1 MRSTLALI
9 FFLSGASAL
18 IFESLWFRLAGLSL
32 GNSVWSASLVL
43 AAFMGGL
50 AWGNGLVARLH
61 RRIFHPVR
69 LYAALEFAIGIGGIA
84 VVLLLPQLPSLLG
97 PVLGSLTDMPAMLN
111 ASRLTIAFGILVIP
125 AITMGATL
133 PVLAQALSRQDP
145 NFGANIGWLYGWNT
159 LGAMLAAF
167 STELFLV
174 PAFGILNSGMFAL
187 VFNLMAALIALR
199 FSQAHETVPM
209 PGPDMPDVPQVIS
222 LRSRRYV
229 AVAFLSGALMLAL
242 EVVWF
247 RFLLLTRDGT
257 SFIFG
262 VMLAVVLAGIAVGG
276 LAAAHLF
283 HRDERAYRWLRHVT
297 AVSAALV
304 VLTYWGYDLFSVY
317 RDTQDLSTLA
327 FICYATFLMFP
338 VAVFS
343 GVAFTMVNRAVKDDF
358 GSSARTAGIATLFN
372 TVGAMLG
379 SLGAGFIL
387 LPMVGME
394 LSFFLIAAT
403 YCLTAFVV
411 PREDQ
416 TSRLTILWGRGA
428 FAAAAACLIL
438 FPFGL
443 MKKTHF
449 GDQIAMLPGHTLIT
463 SREGLIET
471 LRYYRRDV
479 FGKPKY
485 YRLVTNGHSMS
496 ATTTASNRY
505 MKLYVYLP
513 LAFKPDTRDALLI
526 SFGVGSTAKALSD
539 SRGLQNIDIV
549 DISEEILETASIVY
563 PGDDN
568 PLRDERVRVHVE
580 DGRFFLNTTS
590 NRYDLITS
598 EPPPPKNAGV
608 VNLYSQ
614 EYFKL
619 IRNRLNPGGYSS
631 YWLPVQ
637 QLEPTDSLAIIKAF
651 CNAFD
656 DCSLW
661 SGAGLEWMLLGSN
674 DANPQRDVA
683 QFSAQWREPDVGQ
696 ELVALGLE
704 SPAQLGSLFMAD
716 SDLLME
722 LTADVAPVTDNY
734 PSRISSRAVGNPPPY
749 IELYDLLMD
758 EQARVERFRNSELI
772 SQLWPAELKKYS
784 ESFFHYERMIK
795 NHFTGGVYQHQTD
808 TYVWEAV
815 DDLLTNTSLTTLPLW
830 LLGSDQDTQDIV
842 ANLLDEEGYRDDFAL
857 ELALKHASERDY
869 ETALQYV
876 NRHIATS
883 NGLSER
889 ASSLYLYLL
898 AKNGLVDQARPIV
911 ANLEALGRPGMNRF
925 LAWFATSFKLNSAD
939 SIEPSVL
946 EDQQMTEAV
955 DRH

>member
-50 AWGNGLVARLH
+50 ALGNGLVALLH
-61 RRIFHPVR
+61 RRVLHPVR
-69 LYAALEFAIGIGGIA
+69 LYAALEFAIGIGGFA
-84 VVLLLPQLPSLLG
+84 VVLLLPRLTNLLG
-97 PVLGSLTDMPAMLN
+97 PALGSLTDMPVFLN
-111 ASRLTIAFGILVIP
+111 AVRLTIAFGILVIP
-125 AITMGATL
+125 AIAMGATL

-174 PAFGILNSGMFAL
+174 PTFGILNSGLFAL
-187 VFNLMAALIALR
+187 LFNLMAAFIALR
-199 FSQAHETVPM
+199 FSQAREAAPVSEPSM
-209 PGPDMPDVPQVIS
+209 ADVPHVIDV
-222 LRSRRYV
+222 RGRRYL

-257 SFIFG
+257 SLIFAF
-262 VMLAVVLAGIAVGG
+262 MLAVVLAGIAVGG
-276 LAAAHLF
+276 LVAAHLF
-283 HRDERAYRWLRHVT
+283 RRDERAYRWLRHIT
-297 AVSAALV
+297 AASAALV

-317 RDTQDLSTLA
+317 RDPKETTILA
-327 FICYATFLMFP
+327 FICFATFLMFP
-338 VAVFS
+338 VAALS
-343 GVAFTMVNRAVKDDF
+343 GVAFTMVNRAVKYDF
-358 GSSARTAGIATLFN
+358 GSSARTAGIATFYN
-372 TVGAMLG
+372 TIGAMLG

-394 LSFFLIAAT
+394 PSFFLIAAT
-403 YCLTAFVV
+403 YCLVAFIV
-411 PREDQ
+411 PLKDQ
-416 TSRLTILWGRGA
+416 TSRLTIVWGRGVV
-428 FAAAAACLIL
+428 AAAVACLIL

-443 MKKTHF
+443 MKKTYF
-449 GDQIAMLPGHTLIT
+449 GVEAATLPNHTLIT
-463 SREGLIET
+463 THEGLVESV
-471 LRYYRRDV
+471 RYFRRDV
-479 FGKPKY
+479 FGEPKY

-496 ATTTASNRY
+496 ATTTAAKRY

-513 LAFKPDTRDALLI
+513 LAIKADTRDALLI
-526 SFGVGSTAKALSD
+526 SFGVGATAKALTD

-549 DISEEILETASIVY
+549 DISEDILEMSTIVY
-563 PGDDN
+563 PGNDN

-598 EPPPPKNAGV
+598 EPPPPENAGV

-614 EYFKL
+614 EYFTL
-619 IRNRLNPGGYSS
+619 IRKRLNPRGYAS
-631 YWLPVQ
+631 YWLPAL
-637 QLEPTDSLAIIKAF
+637 QLEPINTLAIIKAF

-674 DANPQRDVA
+674 DANRQSDAA
-683 QFSAQWREPDVGQ
+683 QFSAQWREPQVGR
-696 ELVALGLE
+696 ELAALGLE

-716 SDLLME
+716 SELLKE

-734 PSRISSRAVGNPPPY
+734 PSRISSRPVRNQGY
-749 IELYDLLMD
+749 FELYDALMD
-758 EQARVERFRNSELI
+758 EGERLERFRNSELI
-772 SQLWPAELKKYS
+772 SQLWPAELKKNS
-784 ESFFHYERMIK
+784 EPFFQYERLIK
-795 NHFTGGVYQHQTD
+795 NHFTAGIYRHQTEPF
-808 TYVWEAV
+808 VWEAI

-830 LLGSDQDTQDIV
+830 LLGSDQDTQNII
-842 ANLLDEEGYRDDFAL
+842 ASLLEQEDFRDDFAL
-857 ELALKHASERDY
+857 HLARKYASDRDY
-869 ETALQYV
+869 ETALRYV
-876 NRHIATS
+876 NIHITTAKDVSDWTS
-883 NGLSER
+883 R
-889 ASSLYLYLL
+889 FYLYML
-898 AKNGLVDQARPIV
+898 AKNGMAVQARPII
-911 ANLEALGRPGMNRF
+911 ANLKSLGQPGIDRF
-925 LAWFATSFKLNSAD
+925 LDWFATKFELNSAESRVSPILD
-939 SIEPSVL
+939 T
-946 EDQQMTEAV
+946 QQVTEAV
-955 DRH
+955 DRR